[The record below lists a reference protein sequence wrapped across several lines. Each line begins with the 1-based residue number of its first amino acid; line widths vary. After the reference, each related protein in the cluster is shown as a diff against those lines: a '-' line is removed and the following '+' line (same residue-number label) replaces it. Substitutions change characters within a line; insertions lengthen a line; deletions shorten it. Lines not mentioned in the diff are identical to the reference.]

1 MRRRRSLVAWATV
14 IAAWCL
20 AAAPGAG
27 AGITREKLDEI
38 IQKLEANGQS
48 WLKGE
53 TIAPDARVD
62 LAKVRFDQASVPHL
76 EAALKSS
83 RRDTARLYALN
94 RLLER
99 LQAADQGTVR
109 AALPAVK
116 MLHARTKS
124 GYRTFPKLTKRQA
137 DSLKM
142 PPFNPRLT
150 TDFIMGRMAVLDKQR
165 ESKVAR
171 EMHIAR
177 HNEVVSDIEKS
188 AFRLMFLAGEARED
202 SALVKTMFL
211 EERKG
216 NAIFLTIANTFADPG
231 NKIDPER
238 ARKVYP
244 LFRSHL
250 SRLAMQNKR
259 KYVDPGKANLQ
270 RSGTSAFTQKDEYA
284 GIRILKA
291 YNRLVEATKLPSL
304 KKVRVPSNKEI
315 DEFHKRLRAKAK
327 KRK

>member
-1 MRRRRSLVAWATV
+1 MHRRRSLVAWSIV

-20 AAAPGAG
+20 APAPG

-38 IQKLEANGQS
+38 IQKLEANGQA

-53 TIAPDARVD
+53 NIDPNARVD
-62 LAKVRFDQASVPHL
+62 LAKVRFDRESAAHL
-76 EAALKSS
+76 QAALRSS

-94 RLLER
+94 RLLEH
-99 LQAADQGTVR
+99 LQAADPETVR

-116 MLHARTKS
+116 MLHTRTRT
-124 GYRTFPKLTKRQA
+124 GYRTFPKLTKRQV
-137 DSLKM
+137 DSLRM

-150 TDFIMGRMAVLDKQR
+150 TDFIMGRMAALDKER
-165 ESKVAR
+165 ENKVAR
-171 EMHIAR
+171 ELFIVR
-177 HNEVVSDIEKS
+177 HNEVIFGIEKNT
-188 AFRLMFLAGEARED
+188 FLLMLQAADARED

-216 NAIFLTIANTFADPG
+216 NAIFLTIANAFADPRR
-231 NKIDPER
+231 KIDPER
-238 ARKVYP
+238 ARRIYP
-244 LFRSHL
+244 LFRAHL

-259 KYVDPGKANLQ
+259 KYVDHGQANLQ

-284 GIRILKA
+284 GIRILNA
-291 YNRLVEATKLPSL
+291 YNRLVEATKLPDL
-304 KKVRVPSNKEI
+304 KKVRVPSGKEI
-315 DEFHKRLRAKAK
+315 AEYHKKLAAGAK